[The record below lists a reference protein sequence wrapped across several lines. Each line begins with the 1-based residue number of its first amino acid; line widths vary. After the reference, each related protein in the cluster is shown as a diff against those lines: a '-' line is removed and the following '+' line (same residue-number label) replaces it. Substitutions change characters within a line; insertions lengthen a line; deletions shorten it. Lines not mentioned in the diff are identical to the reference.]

1 MMSERFVGAVEFANE
16 LHGDQF
22 RKGTTVPYISHLLV
36 VSGIVLQHGG
46 GEDEAIAAFLHD
58 TVEDCGGKPVLERI
72 RQHFGEK
79 IADLVDGCSETD
91 IQPKPPW
98 FERKKGYIESIRSA
112 SPSVRLIS
120 CADKI
125 HNASSIISEYRQVG
139 EKVWDRFKANKTE
152 TLWFYSCL
160 IAAMQASGE
169 NRPILNELILVV
181 NELKELVEN

>member
-1 MMSERFVGAVEFANE
+1 M
-16 LHGDQF
+16 
-22 RKGTTVPYISHLLV
+22 
-36 VSGIVLQHGG
+36 
-46 GEDEAIAAFLHD
+46 
-58 TVEDCGGKPVLERI
+58 ERI